1 MKRLLTILTLS
12 LLIAISVQAQN
23 TSVSATVTDA
33 GSVVWANGTY
43 TFTFVPN
50 TQYTNGPYFNNG
62 GIPYI
67 PVSISGSLNGSGTF
81 TTSVPSNSTIT
92 PAGTFWQVTYCPQ
105 ATAACQTSGKITI
118 TGSSQ
123 NISSNFVPTALVVQ
137 PGANQTVYN
146 TNEAGTSIVGSQIYL
161 IGTGLE
167 TCSAVTGTVCNTW
180 VSSGGGG
187 SGVSSFTGDGN
198 LLNNSASVGAV
209 TASLANTG
217 VGYGV
222 WGNTG
227 ASGAAPS
234 YNALSSYPLAALP
247 AGVTTTISSGTA
259 TLNTNPISANTCD
272 TPVTVAATGVL
283 TTDNIMADFNG
294 NPTGRLGYEPGSMLT
309 IVKYPTSGN
318 VNFLVCNNTANSI
331 TPAAETI
338 NWRVVR

>member
-1 MKRLLTILTLS
+1 MRKL
-12 LLIAISVQAQN
+12 LLILFLMICASPPASAAIGNVTQGPFSYAPLNVQDTSLCSSTSPSGSYLIQQFPLN
-23 TSVSATVTDA
+23 TATAV
-33 GSVVWANGTY
+33 
-43 TFTFVPN
+43 
-50 TQYTNGPYFNNG
+50 
-62 GIPYI
+62 I
-67 PVSISGSLNGSGTF
+67 SLNGTFSGTITVYLTANSG
-81 TTSVPSNSTIT
+81 TTWTS
-92 PAGTFWQVTYCPQ
+92 AGTVSSTTPLSVVVAGYTHLCADVTTY
-105 ATAACQTSGKITI
+105 TSGIIGT
-118 TGSSQ
+118 T
-123 NISSNFVPTALVVQ
+123 ISSSL
-137 PGANQTVYN
+137 G
-146 TNEAGTSIVGSQIYL
+146 I
-161 IGTGLE
+161 
-167 TCSAVTGTVCNTW
+167 SAT
-180 VSSGGGG
+180 GGGG

-294 NPTGRLGYEPGSMLT
+294 NPTGSLGYQPGAMLT

-331 TPAAETI
+331 TPAAQTI